1 MFDISEIKWE
11 KLKVNLD
18 GKTREIFYFVLWDDV
33 EFSWNDEKKRIVK
46 YIIKDKP
53 EEGNF
58 FNLGGFFVSGVY
70 NKNDLGEEGFDI
82 NIFNLKKE
90 DRGGFIA
97 GIILNNPKDLALKLL
112 SVIFVQIDMER
123 NSELYKK

>member
-33 EFSWNDEKKRIVK
+33 EFSWDDEKKRIVK

-97 GIILNNPKDLALKLL
+97 GIILNNPKELALKLL

-123 NSELYKK
+123 NPELYKK